1 MLEIDFEAYKYIFS
15 VIVGG
20 LFGII
25 YLTYRVMTN
34 STGMFTSIADKNEYG
49 DVKILSRWNIVTL
62 DPWSVIQSLSGSG
75 VCVSDATGAVV
86 LTIERLAICRSMSS

>member
-49 DVKILSRWNIVTL
+49 DVKILSSWNIGFACIVMML
-62 DPWSVIQSLSGSG
+62 VFLFFSDRDGSSVNILMHDSWEYLASAGY
-75 VCVSDATGAVV
+75 VS
-86 LTIERLAICRSMSS
+86 